1 MEKLGHKWQDHKI
14 DELFKIILKLKNQ
27 KEASVFFRDLCTLE
41 EINEMAKR
49 WQAAK
54 MIKGGSPY
62 RAIAKKTGLS
72 TATVTRVAYW
82 LNHGEGGYQLMLK
95 R

>member
-1 MEKLGHKWQDHKI
+1 
-14 DELFKIILKLKNQ
+14 
-27 KEASVFFRDLCTLE
+27 LE

-54 MIKGGSPY
+54 MIKSGSSY

-82 LNHGEGGYQLMLK
+82 LNYGEGGYQLMLK